1 MSKNLFKGYIKPIKA
16 KNLFKEVNKSSK
28 TISKISISAVKQSEN
43 FRLNEKNENKI
54 IEENLKSLKWL
65 RSLFIKE

>member
-1 MSKNLFKGYIKPIKA
+1 M
-16 KNLFKEVNKSSK
+16 NKSSK